1 MDWKRYSLV
10 RTSILLVGRTLPCP
24 AAWRIW
30 NLVNVSYK
38 ISKMRVCL
46 RTFRAWVLLLWAMPL
61 SRVSGVPIY
70 PAIFKDYKLEAFWSV
85 LSARPKSW
93 LYCIYKLTKVSAEL
107 TGESL
112 QSQRDLQVL
121 PWTWGCTVTVLFF
134 SAKITVWSLDINWI
148 PDIRKFKL
156 QAVQAALFFDTWFES
171 WMPAFGWFPFLP
183 LCLSMLHLQ
192 GSKAFC

>member
-1 MDWKRYSLV
+1 MRIWQNYVTYSVVLRCRLQTFTCETSHEAWPSSDWKRSCKTQFCPLRSSWFFWVDQGSTKICALCLYPMDWKRYSLV

-61 SRVSGVPIY
+61 SRVSGELIY

-93 LYCIYKLTKVSAEL
+93 L
-107 TGESL
+107 
-112 QSQRDLQVL
+112 
-121 PWTWGCTVTVLFF
+121 
-134 SAKITVWSLDINWI
+134 
-148 PDIRKFKL
+148 
-156 QAVQAALFFDTWFES
+156 
-171 WMPAFGWFPFLP
+171 
-183 LCLSMLHLQ
+183 
-192 GSKAFC
+192 